1 MTLNPDGSNKR
12 AFTLIELLVVV
23 AIIALLI
30 SILLPALEKARAS
43 GRKTVC
49 ATNMRTLGQAVEF
62 YRADNKEW
70 GVRGIAGFARGV
82 EYQIFWTAH
91 LRYVAPNPPPQ
102 YEYGPPQNPRIIDL
116 KSVRYD
122 QLWLN
127 QGGIGKMSMH
137 HLFASTRAYNCP
149 DHPEPEHG
157 LDYVASAFPIKYGQA
172 SISLDVQ
179 GGGEAGDF
187 YQGVGGA
194 TQESYHAEYQMKE
207 FAEARVNP
215 SQVVLVTE
223 GHRSLPATP
232 PPPGV
237 MSSRPEF
244 RFHHFFLTSQLP
256 FGAFPRVA
264 NDERH
269 PGGLNALFFD
279 GSARTLRLK
288 TLDPGWPN
296 TLAMRLKH
304 FAVPPE
310 NYW

>member
-1 MTLNPDGSNKR
+1 MILSPDGSNKR

-102 YEYGPPQNPRIIDL
+102 VQYRTQTIDL
-116 KSVRYD
+116 KNIQYD
-122 QLWLN
+122 RLWLN
-127 QGGIGKMSMH
+127 QGGAGKRAMH
-137 HLFASTRAYNCP
+137 ELFKATRAYNCP
-149 DHPEPEHG
+149 DHPEPDHG
-157 LDYVASAFPIKYGQA
+157 LDYVASAFPIKYAQA
-172 SISLDVQ
+172 SINLDVQ

-194 TQESYHAEYQMKE
+194 TQESYHAEYQLKE
-207 FAEARVNP
+207 FDEGRVNP
-215 SQVVLVTE
+215 SQIVLVTE
-223 GHRSLPATP
+223 GHKSLPAQP
-232 PPPGV
+232 PV
-237 MSSRPEF
+237 NDNVISSLPEF

-279 GSARTLRLK
+279 GSARTIRLK